1 MLSGC
6 EDQLNGARHER
17 AGGGGEHAQVQRRSE
32 QRGEGG
38 GDQTDGGVQIPLQV
52 HEEQGEGHTHTHRLG
67 IQYIF
72 FPFICLFSSNIF
84 AFLVFFKAPLLFF

>member
-52 HEEQGEGHTHTHRLG
+52 HEEQGEGHTHTQAGNSVH
-67 IQYIF
+67 F
-72 FPFICLFSSNIF
+72 FFLHLLVQLKHICLFS
-84 AFLVFFKAPLLFF
+84 LL